1 MGIPFFNVKPVFM
14 NFILRLLLSALA
26 VLLLANILPGVTV
39 DSYGIAV
46 LVAVVLSLLN
56 LIVKPLLII
65 LTLPVTLITLGLFL
79 LVINAV
85 IILLASK
92 LVTGFWVD
100 GFWTALLFSLLLS
113 LLQAVLFT
121 FLKEDKA

>member
-1 MGIPFFNVKPVFM
+1 M
-14 NFILRLLLSALA
+14 NFLLRLLLSALA

>member
-1 MGIPFFNVKPVFM
+1 MGIPFFNVKTVFM
-14 NFILRLLLSALA
+14 NFLLRLLLSALA

-92 LVTGFWVD
+92 LVTGFSVD

>member
-1 MGIPFFNVKPVFM
+1 M

>member
-1 MGIPFFNVKPVFM
+1 M

-92 LVTGFWVD
+92 LVTGFSVD

>member
-1 MGIPFFNVKPVFM
+1 M
-14 NFILRLLLSALA
+14 NFLLRLLLSALA

-92 LVTGFWVD
+92 LVTGFSVD